1 MVDATA
7 KSLKITKA
15 WNRIIFNS
23 TRPEHLKH
31 LLDVYPTKAKIFEHR
46 AKTLERLLRK
56 RNEGVCLAGD
66 EKAQFVGF

>member
-1 MVDATA
+1 M
-7 KSLKITKA
+7 KITKA